1 MREERGEGRGER
13 ERGNDE
19 REMGNQALPAQRSAF
34 NIQHS
39 SASLLSPLSPLPS
52 PLSLLLDPPAAG
64 AWNMAV
70 DEVLLEAA
78 AADGQCTLRF
88 YRWQEPTLSLGYF
101 QTYADR
107 WQHAASSR
115 SAVVRRSSG
124 GGAIMHDLELTYSLA
139 IPARHPLAI
148 DRLGCYRAIHLAL
161 IETLAQW
168 GIEATMAG
176 KPSPPAPLPK
186 GEGSCG
192 MPTISKGEGSHAPAA
207 QREPFL
213 CFQRRS
219 PGDVLVGEVKIAG
232 SAQRRCRGAVLQH
245 GSVLLARSTDA
256 PELAGLEELTAHAIS
271 CEQLIEAWLVRLA
284 GALSA
289 TWQTGQLSDE
299 QRRRANAL
307 VAEKYASP
315 VWTESRGRPFSAP
328 A

>member
-1 MREERGEGRGER
+1 
-13 ERGNDE
+13 
-19 REMGNQALPAQRSAF
+19 
-34 NIQHS
+34 
-39 SASLLSPLSPLPS
+39 
-52 PLSLLLDPPAAG
+52 
-64 AWNMAV
+64 MAV
-70 DEVLLEAA
+70 DEVLLDTA

-107 WQHAASSR
+107 WQHAASSG

-124 GGAIMHDLELTYSLA
+124 GGAIMHDRELTYSLA
-139 IPARHPLAI
+139 IPARHPLAV

-161 IETLAQW
+161 IEALAQW
-168 GIEATMAG
+168 GIEATLAA

-192 MPTISKGEGSHAPAA
+192 MPTLSKGEGSPVSAA

-219 PGDVLVGEVKIAG
+219 PGDVLVGDIKVAG

-245 GSVLLARSTDA
+245 GSVLLAQSAAA
-256 PELAGLEELTAHAIS
+256 PELAGLQELTGNAIS

-289 TWQTGQLSDE
+289 TWQSGQLSDE
-299 QRRRANAL
+299 QHRRANAL
-307 VAEKYASP
+307 MTEKYASP
-315 VWTESRGRPFSAP
+315 VWTENRGRHVSG
-328 A
+328 